1 MCQEVDPRGGGF
13 DKRSRAGGFDK
24 RSRAVSLFFP
34 DGTVVMDYS
43 TLVVVAA
50 VVVAAVVVVVAAAVV
65 VATVVV
71 VAICVLSQA
80 FWPKRF

>member
-43 TLVVVAA
+43 TLVTAHTIEKKNAVCSLQWQFPVVL
-50 VVVAAVVVVVAAAVV
+50 
-65 VATVVV
+65 TSLQW
-71 VAICVLSQA
+71 C
-80 FWPKRF
+80 